1 MEMLVLKNGSSEPK
15 VSVVS
20 IMMSVKGLWEQGIS
34 GMCHVVE
41 LVERCH
47 DPHARIDSSSE
58 KALKVLALLQ
68 PNGHPSGTIKNV
80 VLSAANG
87 KGFEMKLGSPIKA
100 S

>member
-20 IMMSVKGLWEQGIS
+20 TMMSVKGLWEQGIS

-47 DPHARIDSSSE
+47 DPRACIDPSSE
-58 KALKVLALLQ
+58 EALKGLALLQ
-68 PNGHPSGTIKNV
+68 PDGRPHDTVKNV
-80 VLSAANG
+80 VLSAASG
-87 KGFEMKLGSPIKA
+87 KGFEMTLESPVKP